1 MTREAHHAS
10 ESRVTEKKSSGH
22 CAAPAPR
29 VLHVI
34 TILEFLS
41 FALLLGPGSGR
52 LGSFIATQTHAAY
65 LGEEETHV
73 LNSSSLPVRLR
84 ENMKSRSFLYHN
96 MEDEELLHKAAS
108 MQQLQDHISCNPQM
122 QQSSTVQKFSSRRRI
137 KAGKLAFL
145 LLMQGA
151 YASAIS
157 LGLVFP
163 GT

>member
-10 ESRVTEKKSSGH
+10 ESRVAEKKSSGH

-34 TILEFLS
+34 TLLEFLS
-41 FALLLGPGSGR
+41 FDLLLGPGSGR
-52 LGSFIATQTHAAY
+52 LGFFIATQTHAAY
-65 LGEEETHV
+65 LGEEENHV

-108 MQQLQDHISCNPQM
+108 MQQLQDMKPQP
-122 QQSSTVQKFSSRRRI
+122 TTATKF
-137 KAGKLAFL
+137 
-145 LLMQGA
+145 
-151 YASAIS
+151 YSAEI
-157 LGLVFP
+157 
-163 GT
+163 

>member
-1 MTREAHHAS
+1 MKWEAHHAS
-10 ESRVTEKKSSGH
+10 ESRLCSRKEIMCKLQKNLLISGH
-22 CAAPAPR
+22 CAAPAPP

-52 LGSFIATQTHAAY
+52 LGVFIATQTHAAY

-73 LNSSSLPVRLR
+73 LNSSSLPVRLH

-108 MQQLQDHISCNPQM
+108 IMQLQDMKLQP
-122 QQSSTVQKFSSRRRI
+122 TAATKF
-137 KAGKLAFL
+137 
-145 LLMQGA
+145 
-151 YASAIS
+151 YSAEI
-157 LGLVFP
+157 
-163 GT
+163 

>member
-1 MTREAHHAS
+1 MKWEAHHAS
-10 ESRVTEKKSSGH
+10 ESRLCSRKEIMCKLHKNLLISGH
-22 CAAPAPR
+22 CAAPAPP

-52 LGSFIATQTHAAY
+52 LGVFIATQTHAAY
-65 LGEEETHV
+65 LGEEETRV

-108 MQQLQDHISCNPQM
+108 MQQLQDMKLQP
-122 QQSSTVQKFSSRRRI
+122 TTATKF
-137 KAGKLAFL
+137 
-145 LLMQGA
+145 
-151 YASAIS
+151 YSADI
-157 LGLVFP
+157 
-163 GT
+163 